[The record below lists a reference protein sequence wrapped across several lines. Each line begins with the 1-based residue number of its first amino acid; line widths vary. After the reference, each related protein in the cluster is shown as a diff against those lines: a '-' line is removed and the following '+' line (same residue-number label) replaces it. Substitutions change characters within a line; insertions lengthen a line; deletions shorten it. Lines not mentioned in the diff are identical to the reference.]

1 MATQPTEIVR
11 LNPDMY
17 DKLEKS
23 LPQPACSTDATPQQV
38 GYLLGI
44 QHVLRVLRQGW
55 IVR

>member
-1 MATQPTEIVR
+1 
-11 LNPDMY
+11 MY